1 MQSRIRKAAKNVFG
15 TWRHPQFIRLSAMSA
30 LYAWFAD
37 LEKAKKV
44 SIEIAAMD
52 DTKHPRLW

>member
-1 MQSRIRKAAKNVFG
+1 
-15 TWRHPQFIRLSAMSA
+15 MSA

-44 SIEIAAMD
+44 SIEIAEMD